1 MPLCP
6 AATCTVRPLRHLRS
20 VSPTQTQSCRPRIKA
35 GGSTVLLATPERQNG
50 PSTSSEPARREGE
63 GRTDQTEAS
72 RLQKRVAL
80 ILEDQ
85 APFPGFGQQQRRD
98 ACHPDDQRDID
109 IEKMLDPLTLEP
121 QRDHLEIGRAH
132 V

>member
-20 VSPTQTQSCRPRIKA
+20 VSPTQTQSCRPRIKS

-85 APFPGFGQQQRRD
+85 APFPGFGQQQSGD
-98 ACHPDDQRDID
+98 PCHPDDQRAIN
-109 IEKMLDPLTLEP
+109 IEKMHEPLTLKP
-121 QRDHLEIGRAH
+121 QERQNDVKG
-132 V
+132 

>member
-98 ACHPDDQRDID
+98 PCHPDDQPDSS
-109 IEKMLDPLTLEP
+109 EDPLLRQYFVRTCIFRLSP
-121 QRDHLEIGRAH
+121 FL
-132 V
+132 

>member
-50 PSTSSEPARREGE
+50 PSISSEPARREGE

-85 APFPGFGQQQRRD
+85 APFPGFGRSEEHTSELQSLMRNSY
-98 ACHPDDQRDID
+98 AVFCLKKK
-109 IEKMLDPLTLEP
+109 KMDTMQLVL
-121 QRDHLEIGRAH
+121 
-132 V
+132 